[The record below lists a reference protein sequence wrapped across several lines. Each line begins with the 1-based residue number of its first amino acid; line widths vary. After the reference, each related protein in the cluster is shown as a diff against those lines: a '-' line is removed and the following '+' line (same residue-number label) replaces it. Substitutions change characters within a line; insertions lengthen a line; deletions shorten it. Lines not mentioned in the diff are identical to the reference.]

1 MKTNQISGPQNPDW
15 KASRRSNRRKA
26 TLVVA
31 VLAALGYGAYTRLE
45 TRESSANPEDILH
58 MPVANPPNDPD
69 RPDLIGEPRIDEQ

>member
-1 MKTNQISGPQNPDW
+1 
-15 KASRRSNRRKA
+15 
-26 TLVVA
+26 VVA